1 MNQLE
6 QEIME
11 RVLKEVDYYSTDFC
25 LENLT
30 HQLAHR
36 KVYYYLETICKAV
49 GVFDYLFSI
58 LITKLEEKH
67 GKYMIGY
74 LYEIL
79 DNYCNFPES
88 FSKDVAFAALEN
100 IALHHNRYFE
110 TDLLYKVISDNR
122 YIEIFRE
129 DYPTV
134 YGVFGRY
141 FGAKKISDKQFLI
154 GQATIRSLMKL
165 KKNHPERFFKTEY
178 GYQQTGENVALKVGV
193 IAATCTMFEE
203 HYVKG
208 LLGND
213 MVKTEDVDPEKT
225 KVETFDNERLRNLV
239 NDIEST
245 RYDSYLVCSDTLQIA
260 KQYCEEAINYNPKY
274 PKYPY
279 LKAQVLFYER
289 VLEKQ
294 RIDFDRFTEIKDL
307 LAKARSLENP
317 NASDYQLRVAQF
329 DVFLNTVENYME
341 RFDLQNERLANL
353 EYYRLKSEFVKMD
366 SCPPPQKRIQPNVKG
381 NDPYAFIS
389 YSTRNF
395 KRVYCDLLTY
405 KNRGIN
411 FWYDAGVIPGEQWHL
426 IVEKKIKDA
435 ECIICYLSEDYLKSA
450 AILKELQLFR
460 KYNKQIIWID
470 LTGQKQIS
478 KIIIEVIR
486 SANKDSLKYISSD
499 MLHTLTDLLDDDVD
513 MITREVSPE
522 SEIHV
527 DRIQKVISNKFPNI
541 IQNIISEG
549 LTVKS
554 SKKVAT
560 SNISIPNEDYIIN
573 DTQNNIYIVMDGITR
588 PRDEYKNS
596 KDSIAYDVS
605 KLFAE
610 TIHDYIEQNLKDCT
624 DFKSSKLMLEKGFE
638 IANDEVGKMLISR
651 YREYEGREIPG
662 SVGIVAFMLNHTLIY
677 ASFGDCMGIMVRGNR
692 KIIFSDKQ
700 TTFPFAFLHKERC
713 RQELIE
719 EFVNKE
725 NSPYGYG
732 VVNGQ
737 KGLLSYIDISF
748 VNLEKGDTIYL
759 VSDGISD
766 LIQYA
771 KVKDFNNESLEEL
784 VRLSNIQDELMGK
797 PYFDDKT
804 ILRISFGKKA

>member
-1 MNQLE
+1 
-6 QEIME
+6 
-11 RVLKEVDYYSTDFC
+11 
-25 LENLT
+25 
-30 HQLAHR
+30 
-36 KVYYYLETICKAV
+36 
-49 GVFDYLFSI
+49 
-58 LITKLEEKH
+58 
-67 GKYMIGY
+67 
-74 LYEIL
+74 
-79 DNYCNFPES
+79 
-88 FSKDVAFAALEN
+88 
-100 IALHHNRYFE
+100 
-110 TDLLYKVISDNR
+110 
-122 YIEIFRE
+122 
-129 DYPTV
+129 
-134 YGVFGRY
+134 
-141 FGAKKISDKQFLI
+141 
-154 GQATIRSLMKL
+154 
-165 KKNHPERFFKTEY
+165 
-178 GYQQTGENVALKVGV
+178 
-193 IAATCTMFEE
+193 
-203 HYVKG
+203 
-208 LLGND
+208 
-213 MVKTEDVDPEKT
+213 
-225 KVETFDNERLRNLV
+225 
-239 NDIEST
+239 
-245 RYDSYLVCSDTLQIA
+245 
-260 KQYCEEAINYNPKY
+260 
-274 PKYPY
+274 
-279 LKAQVLFYER
+279 
-289 VLEKQ
+289 
-294 RIDFDRFTEIKDL
+294 
-307 LAKARSLENP
+307 
-317 NASDYQLRVAQF
+317 
-329 DVFLNTVENYME
+329 
-341 RFDLQNERLANL
+341 
-353 EYYRLKSEFVKMD
+353 
-366 SCPPPQKRIQPNVKG
+366 
-381 NDPYAFIS
+381 
-389 YSTRNF
+389 
-395 KRVYCDLLTY
+395 
-405 KNRGIN
+405 
-411 FWYDAGVIPGEQWHL
+411 
-426 IVEKKIKDA
+426 
-435 ECIICYLSEDYLKSA
+435 
-450 AILKELQLFR
+450 
-460 KYNKQIIWID
+460 
-470 LTGQKQIS
+470 
-478 KIIIEVIR
+478 
-486 SANKDSLKYISSD
+486 
-499 MLHTLTDLLDDDVD
+499 

-651 YREYEGREIPG
+651 HREYEGREIPG